1 MREDIDFLVH
11 AKIFITGCDIIYG
24 FMVAL
29 VVVIFDQ
36 LEMSLPNQW
45 EKYLIFTF

>member
-29 VVVIFDQ
+29 VVIIFDQ
-36 LEMSLPNQW
+36 LEVSLPN
-45 EKYLIFTF
+45 